1 MTSIDNYILNNKP
14 YKIVNNNIFTVKNI
28 IIRGVPVFVDFG
40 VVL

>member
-14 YKIVNNNIFTVKNI
+14 YKIVNNNIFTVKI
-28 IIRGVPVFVDFG
+28 LLLFLPVFVDF

>member
-14 YKIVNNNIFTVKNI
+14 YKIVNNNIFTVKI
-28 IIRGVPVFVDFG
+28 LVFVDF